1 MEGQGMRDGGMGGR
15 GAPVGALVQAA
26 GRFLTQPDGPR
37 VATIDFGGWD
47 THANQAGDLGPLA
60 RNLRQLD
67 RAVVQLKAA
76 LGPAWKHTAVLVVT
90 EFGRTVAVNGSRGT
104 DHGTAAA
111 AFALGGAVRGG
122 RVIAQWPGLA
132 DRDLHEGRDL
142 RATLDLRALFKAALA
157 AQLGTGESALETK
170 VFPDSRGVRPL
181 EGLFA

>member
-1 MEGQGMRDGGMGGR
+1 M
-15 GAPVGALVQAA
+15 
-26 GRFLTQPDGPR
+26 
-37 VATIDFGGWD
+37 
-47 THANQAGDLGPLA
+47 
-60 RNLRQLD
+60 
-67 RAVVQLKAA
+67 
-76 LGPAWKHTAVLVVT
+76 T

-181 EGLFA
+181 EGLFV